1 MSEKSKNWIIATF
14 IVVLGVTT
22 YIIIGVIN
30 ETSRNSTINSYSS
43 SNQSTNSDRINKD
56 YSYSNP
62 EPVKTS
68 AYKGN
73 QLANGS
79 SPLDGCFGS
88 GRYAG
93 EAWIT
98 FKNGNAYDAIVCLV
112 NIASQKTIRNEYIKA
127 GTNFKMTQIPS
138 GTYYLKVYYGNDWN
152 PTKTNFCG
160 ISGAFDSNEHFSKSD
175 KSSDYLKI
183 ENSEYSYTTG
193 EITLYTV
200 ANGNMTSERMSASEF
215 FQ

>member
-1 MSEKSKNWIIATF
+1 MNKSNTIWILAT
-14 IVVLGVTT
+14 VVV
-22 YIIIGVIN
+22 VISVLIYVVNGINN
-30 ETSRNSTINSYSS
+30 ETVKSSSNNNRSATSSNSNNNNSYSKP
-43 SNQSTNSDRINKD
+43 IG
-56 YSYSNP
+56 
-62 EPVKTS
+62 KTS

-73 QLANGS
+73 QLPNGT

-98 FKNGNAYDAIVCLV
+98 FKNGNASDAIVCLV
-112 NIASQKTIRNEYIKA
+112 NVSSQKTIRNEYIKA

-160 ISGAFDSNEHFSKSD
+160 TSGAFDSNEHFSKSD
-175 KSSDYLKI
+175 NYSDYISI
-183 ENSEYSYTTG
+183 ENSDYSYTTG

>member
-1 MSEKSKNWIIATF
+1 MNKSNTIWILATCVVVISVVIY
-14 IVVLGVTT
+14 IVNG
-22 YIIIGVIN
+22 INN
-30 ETSRNSTINSYSS
+30 ETAINSSQSNRPATSS
-43 SNQSTNSDRINKD
+43 STNNN
-56 YSYSNP
+56 YSYSKP
-62 EPVKTS
+62 EKKTS

-88 GRYAG
+88 GRYGG

-98 FKNGNAYDAIVCLV
+98 FKNGNASDAIVCLV
-112 NIASQKTIRNEYIKA
+112 NVSSQKTIRNEYIKA
-127 GTNFKMTQIPS
+127 RTNFKMTQIPS

-160 ISGAFDSNEHFSKSD
+160 TSGAFDSNEHFSKSD
-175 KSSDYLKI
+175 NYSDYLRI